1 MLGAP
6 LPLKKEKNVD
16 PESATAVGKTR
27 WTLIDFAVIF
37 AGNPVLCDDNTKTIT
52 KAMELKYSAEVSGTA
67 KCVPVTN
74 DIKSNLTDT
83 DTSAIT
89 VIVT

>member
-1 MLGAP
+1 VSQRRPRLDGDRFP
-6 LPLKKEKNVD
+6 
-16 PESATAVGKTR
+16 
-27 WTLIDFAVIF
+27 VIF

-74 DIKSNLTDT
+74 EIKPNLTDT
-83 DTSAIT
+83 DASAAIT